1 MLAIPSTMVRKM
13 TGAITILIRFTNTSP
28 SGRIAFAVSGATS
41 PSTTASAMATRTWTV
56 RFRWMARGILQEEGQ
71 GRALRTSDEVRGP
84 FGGPQEC
91 TAGAGLRQG

>member
-28 SGRIAFAVSGATS
+28 RGRMAFAVSGATS

-56 RFRWMARGILQEEGQ
+56 RFRWRGRGTFFQ
-71 GRALRTSDEVRGP
+71 DESKGEYFVRS
-84 FGGPQEC
+84 
-91 TAGAGLRQG
+91 AKY